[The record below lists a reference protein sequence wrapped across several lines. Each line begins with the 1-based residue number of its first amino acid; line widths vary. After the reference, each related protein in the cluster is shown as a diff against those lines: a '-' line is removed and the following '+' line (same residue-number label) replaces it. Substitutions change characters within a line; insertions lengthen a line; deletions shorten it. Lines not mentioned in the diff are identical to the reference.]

1 MSYKKP
7 PIEDEP
13 DVVPIVFT
21 TILPP
26 TSTTTMGHGL
36 KWWMLVA
43 IVAGMLLLV
52 LAGGTV
58 VQRDGA
64 SYTTIAEGLL
74 VAMAANDDDCLPAV
88 GTFSGTSMMTDLGED
103 DHFETCCQYGNAS
116 LYCWTKSYY
125 DKHQGWLQCV
135 PNGEGGGFGRMMTI
149 VLQGFILWIPNTSIP
164 SPHPIRA
171 YGRVQTSINTMFRR
185 IGCDRGCRRLGQ
197 AGRWRRSG
205 EPYLT
210 TRRRRTMLVVAVVNA
225 E

>member
-1 MSYKKP
+1 MLSYKKP

-64 SYTTIAEGLL
+64 SYMTIAEGLL

-88 GTFSGTSMMTDLGED
+88 GTFSGTSMTTDLGED
-103 DHFETCCQYGNAS
+103 DHFETCYQYGNAS

-125 DKHQGWLQCV
+125 DKHQGCAWSSISELEKHDRRNTKH
-135 PNGEGGGFGRMMTI
+135 NGTLEYNTDGSFCRDSGLGV
-149 VLQGFILWIPNTSIP
+149 VL
-164 SPHPIRA
+164 
-171 YGRVQTSINTMFRR
+171 
-185 IGCDRGCRRLGQ
+185 
-197 AGRWRRSG
+197 
-205 EPYLT
+205 E
-210 TRRRRTMLVVAVVNA
+210 
-225 E
+225 

>member
-88 GTFSGTSMMTDLGED
+88 GTFSGTSMTTDLGED
-103 DHFETCCQYGNAS
+103 DHFETCYQYGNAS

-135 PNGEGGGFGRMMTI
+135 PNGEGGGGGFGRMMMI
-149 VLQGFILWIPNTSIP
+149 VLQGFIPWIPNTSIQ

-171 YGRVQTSINTMFRR
+171 
-185 IGCDRGCRRLGQ
+185 GCRRLGQ
-197 AGRWRRSG
+197 AGRWRR
-205 EPYLT
+205 EN
-210 TRRRRTMLVVAVVNA
+210 RI
-225 E
+225 